1 MASSLLFTAMAGL
14 EVESGKLDT
23 IAENVS
29 NTDTIGYA
37 AAQTAALALPYAGEN
52 SPSGADVTPLDEGTD
67 IAEGPIQRT
76 GSPLDLAV
84 KGGWL
89 VVQAPDGGVAL
100 TRNGILLQGAD
111 GALVTQ
117 DGDPVLDANEQPINL
132 PPLKDLQISQDGT
145 ISGIPTSSD
154 VQQASVYG
162 TLFIAATPQNARLV
176 PLGGTLYG
184 LQDNAQPTQ
193 ATNAQVMQ
201 GYLEGSNVDPVQ
213 SMVDMISGT
222 RSFQLLSQIVSGSGN
237 AEQSLNQVL
246 TAAS

>member
-14 EVESGKLDT
+14 EAASSELDT
-23 IAENVS
+23 IAGNVS
-29 NTDTIGYA
+29 NADTIGYA
-37 AAQTAALALPYAGEN
+37 AAETAALALPYAGGN

-67 IAEGPIQRT
+67 STEGPIQRT
-76 GSPLDLAV
+76 GAPLDLAV

-89 VVQAPDGGVAL
+89 LVQTPDGGVAL
-100 TRNGILLQGAD
+100 TRNGALLQGAD
-111 GALVTQ
+111 GTLVTQ

-132 PPLKDLQISQDGT
+132 PRLKDLQISQDGT
-145 ISGIPTSSD
+145 ISGIPAGSD
-154 VQQASVYG
+154 VQQASTYA
-162 TLFIAATPQNARLV
+162 TLFVAATPQNGQLV
-176 PLGGTLYG
+176 PLGGTLYR
-184 LQDNAQPTQ
+184 LQNNVPPTQ
-193 ATNAQVMQ
+193 AINAQVMQ

-222 RSFQLLSQIVSGSGN
+222 RTFQLLSQIVAGSGG